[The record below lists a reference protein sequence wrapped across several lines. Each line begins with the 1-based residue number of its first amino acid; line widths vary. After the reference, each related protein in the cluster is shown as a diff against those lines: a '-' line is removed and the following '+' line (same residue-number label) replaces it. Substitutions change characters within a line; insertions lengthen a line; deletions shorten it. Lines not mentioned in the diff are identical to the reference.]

1 MKRYV
6 ILGNSIAALTA
17 VRAIRSLDKDG
28 QVTII
33 SAENHLPYSK
43 VLLTHYIAGH
53 VELRNMYLTDPEEID
68 RLGVRVIY
76 GTKAVDINREK
87 GEAILEDGRSIAFDS
102 MLAATGGSPIMEAS
116 TTAFGEIGLRRI
128 EDADKII
135 EVAKSGGKILI
146 AGGGLVGVKLACALS
161 EAGYSSDI
169 IIKSAHILSK
179 AADEEAALRIQLHM
193 NSKGI
198 RIITGANI
206 ERVEKT
212 DDRSIAILNNGQK
225 VDCDMV
231 VYCKGVRPNMNF
243 MGNDACNN
251 EGIITNEY
259 MMTKIPGVYAAGDV
273 ACTMEITE
281 NAYLNT
287 SIWPNA
293 IEQGRIAGLNMAG
306 GKYEFRGSLSRN
318 SLEIL
323 GLPFIRMGI
332 TNEKKSQR
340 DLDYKIESE
349 GNNYK
354 KLVYRNGKLAGAL
367 LLGDVYEA
375 GRLQA
380 IIRENNK
387 I

>member
-1 MKRYV
+1 
-6 ILGNSIAALTA
+6 
-17 VRAIRSLDKDG
+17 
-28 QVTII
+28 
-33 SAENHLPYSK
+33 
-43 VLLTHYIAGH
+43 
-53 VELRNMYLTDPEEID
+53 
-68 RLGVRVIY
+68 
-76 GTKAVDINREK
+76 
-87 GEAILEDGRSIAFDS
+87 
-102 MLAATGGSPIMEAS
+102 
-116 TTAFGEIGLRRI
+116 
-128 EDADKII
+128 
-135 EVAKSGGKILI
+135 
-146 AGGGLVGVKLACALS
+146 
-161 EAGYSSDI
+161 
-169 IIKSAHILSK
+169 
-179 AADEEAALRIQLHM
+179 
-193 NSKGI
+193 
-198 RIITGANI
+198 
-206 ERVEKT
+206 
-212 DDRSIAILNNGQK
+212 
-225 VDCDMV
+225 
-231 VYCKGVRPNMNF
+231 